1 VNNANP
7 PTSSTQPVHNSIQ
20 QSNILQAT
28 STPVRIST
36 IPSQSPL
43 PAPGREK
50 SSLNINLFST
60 EKEGAMNLF
69 AISTPAQQ
77 QIVNK
82 KLPKNSCAFTS
93 AMFMIAHGAWKT
105 QFVVK
110 SEEWGKNLVQVTKG
124 IGTTEAI
131 QASAI
136 DEIVK
141 ADEKRCLE
149 ELGNHQDPFIVL
161 QLVMTML

>member
-1 VNNANP
+1 
-7 PTSSTQPVHNSIQ
+7 
-20 QSNILQAT
+20 
-28 STPVRIST
+28 
-36 IPSQSPL
+36 L
-43 PAPGREK
+43 PAPRREH
-50 SSLNINLFST
+50 SNININLFSA
-60 EKEGAMNLF
+60 EREGMMNLF
-69 AISTPAQQ
+69 PISTPVQQ

-93 AMFMIAHGAWKT
+93 AMLMIAHGTWKT

-124 IGTTEAI
+124 IGTTEGI
-131 QASAI
+131 QANAI

-141 ADEKRCLE
+141 ADERTCLE

-161 QLVMTML
+161 QLVMAML